1 MDCVNVQLKM
11 LMGVSC
17 THLATRLTCFTTCFI
32 PDCLTIFQV
41 NRVSPSAGGGDVEKG
56 HGGSSGSIAGG
67 VVSSSPSVDSVGLA
81 NFGRS
86 PPEVG
91 PCRHHTATAVSYN
104 TLVLLPQFP

>member
-1 MDCVNVQLKM
+1 MDYVNVQLKM

-17 THLATRLTCFTTCFI
+17 THLATWLTCFI

-41 NRVSPSAGGGDVEKG
+41 NRVAPSAGGGDVEKG

-91 PCRHHTATAVSYN
+91 PCHYHTATAVSYN
-104 TLVLLPQFP
+104 TLVLLHQFP